1 MLKPGYASN
10 AVGSISFILTWL
22 NSSWFITTP
31 DNILFINAMG
41 IEHSKYSKW
50 KRLRGI
56 VIVGGTII
64 MYSKKGAN
72 WYQKKVLTV
81 LKYMKLY
88 LHKNSTLYIVNLL
101 ISIFLLWSKP
111 FTSILTSGVTI
122 KTLISTVGRLDLTH
136 KKPNFPPTG
145 THPSPRSALVWRS
158 ASRSSLLSSTSKRI
172 HCTP

>member
-1 MLKPGYASN
+1 MLKPRYASN
-10 AVGSISFILTWL
+10 AVVSISFILTSL
-22 NSSWFITTP
+22 NSNCFITTP
-31 DNILFINAMG
+31 DSILVINAMG

-56 VIVGGTII
+56 VIVDGTII

-72 WYQKKVLTV
+72 WYQKKV

-111 FTSILTSGVTI
+111 FTSILTSGVTQ

-136 KKPNFPPTG
+136 KKPNFPPIW

-158 ASRSSLLSSTSKRI
+158 SSISSLLSSTSRRI
-172 HCTP
+172 HCTL

>member
-10 AVGSISFILTWL
+10 AVVSISFILTSL
-22 NSSWFITTP
+22 NSNCFITTP
-31 DNILFINAMG
+31 DNILVINAMG
-41 IEHSKYSKW
+41 IEHSKYIKW
-50 KRLRGI
+50 KRLRGTRDCWWENNNYLLKERCKLI
-56 VIVGGTII
+56 LEKSIEVHE
-64 MYSKKGAN
+64 ALFA
-72 WYQKKVLTV
+72 QKL
-81 LKYMKLY
+81 
-88 LHKNSTLYIVNLL
+88 NIIVNLL

-111 FTSILTSGVTI
+111 FTSIQTSGVTQ

-158 ASRSSLLSSTSKRI
+158 ASRSSLLSSTSRRI

>member
-1 MLKPGYASN
+1 MLKPRYASN
-10 AVGSISFILTWL
+10 AVVSISFILTSL
-22 NSSWFITTP
+22 NSNCFITTP
-31 DNILFINAMG
+31 DSILVINAMG

-56 VIVGGTII
+56 VIVDGTII

-72 WYQKKVLTV
+72 WYQKKV

-111 FTSILTSGVTI
+111 FTSILTSGVTQ

-136 KKPNFPPTG
+136 KKPNFPPIW

-158 ASRSSLLSSTSKRI
+158 ASISSLLSSTSRRI
-172 HCTP
+172 HCTL